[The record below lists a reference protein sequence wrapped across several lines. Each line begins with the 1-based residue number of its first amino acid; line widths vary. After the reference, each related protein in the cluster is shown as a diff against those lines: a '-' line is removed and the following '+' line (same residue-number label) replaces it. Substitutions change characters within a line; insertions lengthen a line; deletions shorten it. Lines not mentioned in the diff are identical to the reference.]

1 MGKKYSSFFF
11 FFFFPMHGLFWM
23 SLNWRA
29 QDITTLHVYVPQILF
44 SKCSFFLTNY
54 SHQPLSGR
62 ITFNRNTYS
71 KWKLNGKM
79 ENPSLIIQKYSV
91 HKAAK
96 LTRCGECLRSYSFW
110 GIIPPSPGAVEKAIY
125 QGKNIIKK

>member
-11 FFFFPMHGLFWM
+11 PYMAYSGCPCIEEQNISLLCMFRCHRSYFLNAVFF
-23 SLNWRA
+23 
-29 QDITTLHVYVPQILF
+29 
-44 SKCSFFLTNY
+44 TNY
-54 SHQPLSGR
+54 THQPFSGR
-62 ITFNRNTYS
+62 INFNRNTYS

-79 ENPSLIIQKYSV
+79 ENPSLIIQKYSL
-91 HKAAK
+91 HKPAK